1 VNPDLDLVLERII
14 RAPRATVWRAW
25 TTPSRLEQWWVP
37 APSRCR
43 VDRLDLWPGGA
54 FVTRLSD
61 DGAEFVS
68 HLDGCFLAVDELERI
83 VFTTAVDSAWR
94 PAGPAPVLMTATITL
109 NDHPDGTE
117 RRQPDGQPR
126 TALLRRDE
134 AWGQQPHRVGAVTY
148 GPEGIRVNAIAPGNT
163 LTEMIRTWEADS
175 PGLVERLK
183 ARTPLRRAADPDE
196 IAQAAA
202 WLLSDR
208 SSYVT
213 GTVLRVDGGAR
224 A

>member
-43 VDRLDLWPGGA
+43 VDRLGLRPGGA

-68 HLDGCFLAVDELERI
+68 HLDACFLAVDELERI

-109 NDHPDGTE
+109 NDHPDGTDYRIVVKHGDPE
-117 RRQPDGQPR
+117 ARAHHEKLGFAEGWGTVTGQLAALAER
-126 TALLRRDE
+126 TAPR
-134 AWGQQPHRVGAVTY
+134 
-148 GPEGIRVNAIAPGNT
+148 
-163 LTEMIRTWEADS
+163 
-175 PGLVERLK
+175 
-183 ARTPLRRAADPDE
+183 
-196 IAQAAA
+196 
-202 WLLSDR
+202 
-208 SSYVT
+208 
-213 GTVLRVDGGAR
+213 
-224 A
+224 

>member
-68 HLDGCFLAVDELERI
+68 HLDACFLAVDELERI

-109 NDHPDGTE
+109 NDHPDGTDYRIVVKHGDPE
-117 RRQPDGQPR
+117 ARAHHEKLGFAEGWGTVTGQLAALAER
-126 TALLRRDE
+126 TAPR
-134 AWGQQPHRVGAVTY
+134 
-148 GPEGIRVNAIAPGNT
+148 
-163 LTEMIRTWEADS
+163 
-175 PGLVERLK
+175 
-183 ARTPLRRAADPDE
+183 
-196 IAQAAA
+196 
-202 WLLSDR
+202 
-208 SSYVT
+208 
-213 GTVLRVDGGAR
+213 
-224 A
+224 

>member
-1 VNPDLDLVLERII
+1 MNPDLDLGLERII

-68 HLDGCFLAVDELERI
+68 HLDACFLAVDELERI

-109 NDHPDGTE
+109 NDHPDGTDYRIVVKHGDPE
-117 RRQPDGQPR
+117 ARAHHEKLGFAEGWGTVTGQL
-126 TALLRRDE
+126 A
-134 AWGQQPHRVGAVTY
+134 A
-148 GPEGIRVNAIAPGNT
+148 
-163 LTEMIRTWEADS
+163 LTEST
-175 PGLVERLK
+175 
-183 ARTPLRRAADPDE
+183 TPR
-196 IAQAAA
+196 
-202 WLLSDR
+202 
-208 SSYVT
+208 
-213 GTVLRVDGGAR
+213 
-224 A
+224 